1 MKLEPK
7 RTILGIDQAVFVQRL
22 AMCDKAAKINHQL
35 KTSTKERYNMDKKRR
50 ILLSS
55 LALPALGLSACA
67 GPALL
72 TYQNETPKLVLR
84 DYFNGKLKAW
94 GMFTDRFGKVVKR
107 FSVDMDCEWNGNQGV
122 FDEHFVYS
130 DGTLQRRVWH
140 MVDEGDGR
148 YQGRADDVVGQA
160 NGQTSGNAFRWQY
173 TLALPVGE
181 RTWNVEFDDWMYLM
195 DEQTMLNKSKMS
207 KWGFDLGEVTLAFSK
222 QGAPDL
228 TVKSK

>member
-148 YQGRADDVVGQA
+148 YKGVQMMSWAKPMDKPVETHFVGNTPSRSQWVSA
-160 NGQTSGNAFRWQY
+160 RG
-173 TLALPVGE
+173 
-181 RTWNVEFDDWMYLM
+181 
-195 DEQTMLNKSKMS
+195 MLNSTT
-207 KWGFDLGEVTLAFSK
+207 GCT
-222 QGAPDL
+222 
-228 TVKSK
+228 